1 MSSALSILN
10 RKPNIKFV
18 APRSGITIPEV
29 QKSTVALTPN
39 EVRIKQLIQSLT
51 NVAAAAEA
59 VEKIVSARV
68 KTEVLK
74 LDLRNPEDAV
84 VAQAAARQY
93 PDKAKTINGFSYVD
107 EITFDMYSNCL
118 QQMKQAGI
126 AAGQKQQTK
135 APESFKADR
144 TDFGGRGKDSRPDI
158 NQATIPFA
166 PIDIAAFI
174 AAGIPLLFS
183 MLFPLI
189 NVAIKKDIVGH
200 THPVIVPPAVVP
212 VPTAIGIPMFP

>member
-1 MSSALSILN
+1 MNGIDILN

-18 APRSGITIPEV
+18 APRSGVTIPDV
-29 QKSTVALTPN
+29 QRVTTAPTPN
-39 EVRIKQLIQSLT
+39 EVRVQQLIQSLT

-59 VEKIVSARV
+59 VEKIVSERV
-68 KTEVLK
+68 KHEVLK

-93 PDKAKTINGFSYVD
+93 PEKAKDMNGFKYVD
-107 EITFDMYSNCL
+107 EITFDMYSHCL
-118 QQMKQAGI
+118 QEMKQAGI

-135 APESFKADR
+135 APDSFKADK
-144 TDFGGRGKDSRPDI
+144 TDFGGQNKDRRPDV

-166 PIDIAAFI
+166 PIDLAAFI
-174 AAGIPLLFS
+174 AAGIPLLFG